1 MLRYPAINSGHNM
14 ISLGNTLVSLE
25 RREVLQ
31 GGQLLRLG
39 GRAFDILA
47 VLIEANGAIVSKD
60 ELIEKVWG
68 CTVVEDNNLQVHIS
82 GLRKVMGDDA
92 PLIQT
97 VPRRGYRLIPPSMQG
112 GQPEAVTEETQLPVV
127 VRKAQA
133 ARNGQGPGPLKPE
146 AAAEPIVYIVDDEAS
161 VRSSLSRLLS
171 AAGIENKTFESAQ
184 AFAVVAHGERPA
196 CLLLDVHLA
205 TTSGFELQEE
215 LRRCGSPMP
224 IIFMSG
230 ASTVPMSVKAMKA
243 GAIEFLVKPFSD
255 IELLS
260 AVRNSLSAARQ
271 AWQKWIQV
279 WDAGTCY
286 ASLTPREREVLA
298 LLVKGYANK
307 KIASLI
313 GTSEITAK
321 VHKKHIMTK
330 MQAVNPLELYRL
342 HALLT
347 EQSDGLGS

>member
-1 MLRYPAINSGHNM
+1 M
-14 ISLGNTLVSLE
+14 IALGNTLVSLE
-25 RREVLQ
+25 RREVLKE
-31 GGQLLRLG
+31 GHLLRLG

-47 VLIEANGAIVSKD
+47 VLIEANGEIVGKD

-82 GLRKVMGDDA
+82 GLRKVLGDDA
-92 PLIQT
+92 RLIQT
-97 VPRRGYRLIPPSMQG
+97 VPRRGYRLIPSLMPDCQL
-112 GQPEAVTEETQLPVV
+112 EAVTEETALS
-127 VRKAQA
+127 AA
-133 ARNGQGPGPLKPE
+133 ARRFQTAWDDQGQAPLKPQV
-146 AAAEPIVYIVDDEAS
+146 AAEPIVYIVDDEAS

-171 AAGIENKTFESAQ
+171 AAGIENTTFESAE
-184 AFAVVAHGERPA
+184 AFAVVTHGERPA

-205 TTSGFELQEE
+205 TTSGFELQDD
-215 LRRCGSPMP
+215 LRRCGSPIP

-230 ASTVPMSVKAMKA
+230 AGTVPMSVKAMKA

-255 IELLS
+255 IELLN

-279 WDAGTCY
+279 GDAGTRY
-286 ASLTPREREVLA
+286 ASLTPREREVFA
-298 LLVKGYANK
+298 LLVKGHANK
-307 KIASLI
+307 KIAALI

-342 HALLT
+342 HALLM
-347 EQSDGLGS
+347 EQSDGPGA

>member
-1 MLRYPAINSGHNM
+1 M
-14 ISLGNTLVSLE
+14 IAFGNTLVLLE
-25 RREVLQ
+25 RREVVQ
-31 GGQLLRLG
+31 EGRLLRLG

-47 VLIEANGAIVSKD
+47 VLIEANGAIISKD

-82 GLRKVMGDDA
+82 GLRKVLGDDA
-92 PLIQT
+92 QLIQT

-112 GQPEAVTEETQLPVV
+112 GQEAMTEETASPVF

-133 ARNGQGPGPLKPE
+133 TRNDPGSEHLEPE
-146 AAAEPIVYIVDDEAS
+146 GAAEPIVYIVDDEAS

-171 AAGIENKTFESAQ
+171 AAGVENKTFESAQ
-184 AFAVVAHGERPA
+184 AFAVVTHGERPA

-255 IELLS
+255 LELLS
-260 AVRNSLSAARQ
+260 AVRNSLSTASQ
-271 AWQKWIQV
+271 AWQQWMQV
-279 WDAGTCY
+279 CDAGARY
-286 ASLTPREREVLA
+286 ASLTPREREVLT

-307 KIASLI
+307 KIAALI

-330 MQAVNPLELYRL
+330 MQADNPLELYRL
-342 HALLT
+342 HALLM
-347 EQSDGLGS
+347 EQSGGPGA